1 MDFLGA
7 GADGETRHQGKQRR
21 GPAALP
27 AAGPLRRRAILQGHH
42 VVVAAER
49 QFDRQLAPEL
59 DDRARDRAVSL
70 VGPFNVRQSPAV
82 VEDSLLRA
90 V

>member
-7 GADGETRHQGKQRR
+7 GADDETRHQGKQRR

-27 AAGPLRRRAILQGHH
+27 DAGPLRPRAILQGHH
-42 VVVAAER
+42 AVVTDER
-49 QFDRQLAPEL
+49 QFDRLAPEL

-70 VGPFNVRQSPAV
+70 VGPFNFRQSPAV